1 MKWIKSEKKLKDFV
15 NEPNQKN
22 PSIKFSYK
30 LDCKRIEFLD
40 TLVYIDQQNKLQTTQ
55 VIVKTFLMQNQN
67 ILQPSTSNSTNM
79 LNIPRLP
86 QSLWKTY

>member
-1 MKWIKSEKKLKDFV
+1 MEWIKSEKQLKDFV
-15 NEPNQKN
+15 NEPNQKH
-22 PSIKFSYK
+22 PSIKFNYK

-40 TLVYIDQQNKLQTTQ
+40 TLVYIDQQNKLQTTP
-55 VIVKTFLMQNQN
+55 VIVKTFLMQNRN